1 MAIPNSPCHKC
12 GKRMVG
18 CHSECLEYSIYKI
31 DMAQYNAVI
40 KDAKDKEKAMY
51 EYDLKHKLKGR
62 HK

>member
-1 MAIPNSPCHKC
+1 
-12 GKRMVG
+12 
-18 CHSECLEYSIYKI
+18 
-31 DMAQYNAVI
+31 MAQYNAVI